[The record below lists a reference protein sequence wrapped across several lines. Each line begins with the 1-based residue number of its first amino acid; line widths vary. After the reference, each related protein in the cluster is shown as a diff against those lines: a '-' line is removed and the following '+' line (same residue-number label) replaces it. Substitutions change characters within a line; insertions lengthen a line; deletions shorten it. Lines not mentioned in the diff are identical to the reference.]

1 MLLKILPGS
10 IVCGKSGTP
19 LRAVAIDGDIVVTES
34 SKGLAR
40 VKRSAILR
48 ILSPPPA
55 PDRPLKI
62 GDRLRRKPA
71 IKIHYPKKWHEG
83 AVDERSMVCGSIA
96 TATIIKFSDSG
107 YWLLTPDKRKF
118 HVSPECLADG
128 VWERIETDDQNNN

>member
-1 MLLKILPGS
+1 MNNLMVGSQVLTAKGTSGIIAEVLEGGYLL
-10 IVCGKSGTP
+10 
-19 LRAVAIDGDIVVTES
+19 ADGRRVRES
-34 SKGLAR
+34 SIT
-40 VKRSAILR
+40 SAIP
-48 ILSPPPA
+48 PPPA
-55 PDRPLKI
+55 PDRPLRI

-96 TATIIKFSDSG
+96 TATITKFSDSG